1 MKFVKTRKSALFLGL
16 LEPEVEKKF
25 KMEKEGFDVET
36 TKVKLVKLNLTDAK
50 RKTLLDLLR
59 HL

>member
-16 LEPEVEKKF
+16 LEPEVKKKF

-36 TKVKLVKLNLTDAK
+36 TKIKLVKLDLTDAK